1 MKEKTKYSIW
11 QNVRFM
17 LRMAWENEKS
27 VLIICIV
34 YAALSVGINLVQLF
48 LAPIILQK
56 VERVEP
62 IMDLLGTIGFF
73 SIILLTLNGLLGYVD
88 ANVMYGRI
96 TVRAAIMQDIND
108 KGCTTS
114 YPNIQDEKVLKLQEE
129 AKNICNENA
138 APGEHIWET
147 LTKLLINITGF
158 CIYLTLLSDLNFVL
172 IIVIVITTMI
182 GFFFSK
188 WIHEWEYR
196 HKEEKAQMHK
206 ELNYIRGKAE
216 SVQFAK
222 DIRIFGLT
230 QWINDMWGNVQK
242 SAENFI
248 YQREKVYAWNCIIDA
263 AMQFARN
270 GIAYF
275 YLIWLVLDHNLPASE
290 FLLYFSAFTGFSTWV
305 TGILT
310 EVTTLHKE
318 SLGLSLVQEYLNL
331 PEKFLFE
338 GGIAIPKTDTYEL
351 KMENVSFHYPGVK
364 KDIISHMNLTIH
376 SGEKIAVVGLNGAG
390 KTTLVKLL
398 CGFYDPDEGC
408 VLLNGIDIRKFN
420 RQEYYDK
427 FSAVFQNMS
436 VLDITVAE
444 NVAQTIDEIDFAKV
458 EDCIEKA
465 GLTEKILK
473 LPQGVHTHVGRKVYL
488 DGIEFSG
495 GETQRLMLA
504 RALYKDGAILVLDE
518 PTAALDPIAEND
530 IYMKYSEM
538 TDGKIS
544 IFVSHRLAST
554 RFCDRILYIENGK
567 IMEEG
572 THDSLMAMNGRYAK
586 LFHVQAR
593 YYQEGREFDESEF

>member
-1 MKEKTKYSIW
+1 MNEKTKYGIW

-27 VLIICIV
+27 VLIICII
-34 YAALSVGINLVQLF
+34 YAILSVGINLVQLF
-48 LAPIILQK
+48 LAPIILEK
-56 VERVEP
+56 VENVVPIVE
-62 IMDLLGTIGFF
+62 LLGTIVGFTAVLL
-73 SIILLTLNGLLGYVD
+73 ILSGFLGYLD

-114 YPNIQDEKVLKLQEE
+114 YPNTKDEKVLKLQEE
-129 AKNICNENA
+129 AKNMCNENA
-138 APGEHIWET
+138 APAEHIWET
-147 LTKLLINITGF
+147 LTKLLINISGF
-158 CIYLTLLSDLNFVL
+158 CIYLTLLSDLNFIL
-172 IIVIVITTMI
+172 IVVIVITTVI

-196 HKEEKAQMHK
+196 HKEEKAQIHK
-206 ELNYIRGKAE
+206 EMNYICRKAE

-230 QWINDMWGNVQK
+230 QWINDMWSSAQK
-242 SAENFI
+242 AAENFV
-248 YQREKVYAWNCIIDA
+248 YRREKVYAWNCIIDA
-263 AMQFARN
+263 VMQFARN

-275 YLIWLVLDHNLPASE
+275 YLIWLVLDKNLPASE

-310 EVTTLHKE
+310 EIAELHKE
-318 SLGLSLVQEYLNL
+318 SLGISLVQEYLNL

-338 GGIAIPKTDTYEL
+338 GGIPIPKSDTYEL
-351 KMENVSFHYPGVK
+351 KMENVSFHYPGTVE
-364 KDIISHMNLTIH
+364 DIISHMNLMIH
-376 SGEKIAVVGLNGAG
+376 PGEKIAVVGLNGAG
-390 KTTLVKLL
+390 KTTLIKLL

-408 VLLNGIDIRKFN
+408 ILLNGTDIRKFN
-420 RQEYYDK
+420 RQEYYDM

-444 NVAQTIDEIDFAKV
+444 NVAQSVDEIDFTKV
-458 EDCIEKA
+458 NACIEKA
-465 GLTEKILK
+465 GLTEKILQ

-538 TDGKIS
+538 TAGKLS

-554 RFCDRILYIENGK
+554 RFCDRILYIEDGK
-567 IMEEG
+567 ILEEG
-572 THDSLMAMNGRYAK
+572 THDSLLAMNGRYAK
-586 LFHVQAR
+586 LFDVQAR